1 MPKISDSSGV
11 KIDLKE
17 NKNATLWRR
26 VAAPELTDL
35 VGYTVFV
42 RLLPRNA
49 DVIAVTEVT
58 VDTNTFEFEFDTAI
72 LEHAKTDYVVGWTD
86 PTGKTEVLMY
96 GQVVL
101 V

>member
-17 NKNATLWRR
+17 NVNATLWRR
-26 VAAPELTDL
+26 VAATDLTDL

-42 RLLPRNA
+42 RLLPRHA
-49 DVIAVTEVT
+49 DPIEVVDVT
-58 VDTNTFEFEFDTAI
+58 VVDNTFEFEFDTTGMA
-72 LEHAKTDYVVGWTD
+72 AKTDYVAGWTD
-86 PTGKTEVLMY
+86 PAGRIEVVMY